1 MPKFNL
7 ELFKTLN
14 PNVAYIHSKRKRL
27 GMFILYQKHQFI
39 YPYKVNSPAI
49 RQFPSFS
56 IFGSCHVT
64 IIKGHLKSYFRGKI
78 HVVLGILARDI
89 ANQFYAL
96 NTSLANP

>member
-14 PNVAYIHSKRKRL
+14 PNFAYIHSKRKKL
-27 GMFILYQKHQFI
+27 GMFILYQKRQFI
-39 YPYKVNSPAI
+39 YPYKVNSSPI
-49 RQFPSFS
+49 CQFSSFS

-64 IIKGHLKSYFRGKI
+64 IIKRHLKIYVRGKI
-78 HVVLGILARDI
+78 HAVLGILARDI

-96 NTSLANP
+96 NTLTTP